1 MEKTKQYGIF
11 TTDKEFKVTSWN
23 PWLEIVTGVS
33 ESTIHGKN
41 LFEIFP
47 EIEKRNLKKYFE
59 KVVST
64 GSIEILSA
72 VFHKFLIKCPPL
84 YKSKVFKEM
93 QQSVKIS
100 PLLDGSTVTGTITI
114 ISDITREVE
123 ESLEQQKPDTNIENS
138 YSAHSK
144 LINELGDNDWQV
156 RKKAIEQLSKS
167 NHNYIED
174 IVLKIKNEHKN
185 LNILNSAIQVL
196 LKSQDEITDALCEL
210 IHSED
215 DDIRIYAAQTMGE
228 RYNEKFIVELIK
240 ALDDKNE
247 NVVYHAI
254 ESLGKLKAITAI
266 EKLLDIAVQ
275 QNFFTS
281 FPAIDALKNIG
292 DACAVQKLLP
302 LLDNEVFSSVVIE
315 TLGSIGDEKVIP
327 ALMNLFNSNSNTVPS
342 ISKAI
347 YKIYRKYEDT
357 YSEGK
362 IIIDL
367 FRTHINDNG
376 IKNILSVTN
385 KISSYDLRDLI
396 RVLGWLRGYK
406 IGEVL
411 SSLIKND
418 QLRDTVV
425 ESLIL
430 LGKDASEYLIEQL
443 KTDDRNV
450 KGAIIVALGKICDNR
465 TVESLINLLPE
476 LEDDEEL
483 IVLVLGSLAK
493 IGNRAAFEPLLQL
506 IGHPNLSVRRAA
518 ISALNSIG
526 HPKMEMK
533 ISNLINDTNPNIR
546 ESAVR
551 IAGYFG
557 YQKCKHQV
565 IRCCSDEEEAV
576 RAAALEN
583 LPFFEEE
590 RILYVLKDAI
600 KQDTVKCR
608 IAAVKALAFVDDKN
622 VFNVLLDC
630 LEEKET
636 WVKINAIRS
645 LVFHRYHEAIEKFI
659 ELAEKENSIPVK
671 IAALE
676 AIGEIGGAQAVSVLS
691 KYTDNE
697 NDDISFLAIK
707 FLGKVNHPNAIQPLI
722 YLLKSTNPKKRVEAL
737 KSLSNSQD
745 ESVAKQI
752 QWVAATDND
761 YEVRKEAAKSLRSI
775 ESQESIKALINLTAD
790 KELREIVI
798 KLLSTLP
805 IQKLYM
811 LHAGISNFNSTVK
824 TATLE
829 ILSRMK
835 NIDATE
841 MIASCLD
848 DSDPFIRYAALG
860 YIGKIGTREYIKKIA
875 YMANNDN
882 DSLVKKSAKDLLES
896 LK

>member
-23 PWLEIVTGVS
+23 PWLEIVTGIAA
-33 ESTIHGKN
+33 STIQGKN

-59 KVVST
+59 KVVNT
-64 GSIEILSA
+64 GNVEILSA
-72 VFHKFLIKCPPL
+72 AFHKYLIKCSPL
-84 YKSKVFKEM
+84 YNSKVFSEM

-100 PLLDGSTVTGTITI
+100 PLLDGTTVIGTITTI
-114 ISDITREVE
+114 EDITKVVE
-123 ESLEQQKPDTNIENS
+123 QSQGSQISEIDKDSSQTDQSTLLT
-138 YSAHSK
+138 
-144 LINELGDNDWQV
+144 ELGDNNWQV
-156 RKKAIEQLSKS
+156 RRNAIAQLSKS
-167 NHNYIED
+167 NYNYIED
-174 IVLKIKNEHKN
+174 VVLKIKNEHKN
-185 LNILNSAIQVL
+185 LNILSSAIQVL
-196 LKSQDEITDALCEL
+196 LKSQDEITDALCDL

-228 RYNEKFIVELIK
+228 RYNERFITELIN

-254 ESLGKLKAITAI
+254 ESLGKLKAISAVDRLI
-266 EKLLDIAVQ
+266 DIAIK

-292 DACAVQKLLP
+292 DASTVQKLFP
-302 LLDNEVFSSVVIE
+302 LLDNEIFSSVVIE

-327 ALMNLFNSNSNTVPS
+327 ALMKLFNSNSNIIQT

-347 YKIYRKYEDT
+347 YNIYRKYEDT
-357 YSEGK
+357 YSEGE

-367 FRTHINDNG
+367 FRKHINEIG

-385 KISSYDLRDLI
+385 KMSSYDLRDII
-396 RVLGWLRGYK
+396 RVLGWLRGSK
-406 IGEVL
+406 IGETL

-430 LGKDASEYLIEQL
+430 LGKDATEYLIEQL

-450 KGAIIVALGKICDNR
+450 KGAIIVALGRICDNR
-465 TVESLINLLPE
+465 TVESLINLIPE

-483 IVLVLGSLAK
+483 MVLVLGSLAK
-493 IGNRAAFEPLLQL
+493 IGDRAAFEPLLQL
-506 IGHPNLSVRRAA
+506 IGHPNHSVRRAA

-526 HPKMEMK
+526 HPKMEIR
-533 ISNLINDTNPNIR
+533 ISQLLNDPNPNIR

-557 YQKCKHQV
+557 YQRCKNQV
-565 IRCCSDEEEAV
+565 IRCCLDEEEAV

-583 LPFFEEE
+583 LPFFEED
-590 RILYVLKDAI
+590 RILFVLKEAI
-600 KQDTVKCR
+600 KQDTIKCR
-608 IAAVKALAFVDDKN
+608 IAAVKALAFVEDKN
-622 VFNVLLDC
+622 VFNILLDC
-630 LEEKET
+630 LEEKEP

-645 LVFHRYHEAIEKFI
+645 LVFHRYHEAMEKFI

-676 AIGEIGGAQAVSVLS
+676 AIGEIGGALAVSVLS
-691 KYTDNE
+691 KYTDHE
-697 NDDISFLAIK
+697 NDDISYLAIK
-707 FLGKVNHPNAIQPLI
+707 ALGKVNHPNAIQPLI
-722 YLLKSTNPKKRVEAL
+722 YLLKSPNPKKRIEAL

-745 ESVAKQI
+745 ESVVKQI
-752 QWVAATDND
+752 QWVAATDKD
-761 YEVRKEAAKSLRSI
+761 FDVRKEATYSLRAI
-775 ESQESIKALINLTAD
+775 ESQESINALINLTAD
-790 KELREIVI
+790 KELREVVI
-798 KLLSTLP
+798 KLLSNLP

-811 LHAGISNFNSTVK
+811 LHSGISNFNSTVK

-835 NIDATE
+835 NTDATE

-848 DSDPFIRYAALG
+848 DADPFIRYAALG

-882 DSLVKKSAKDLLES
+882 DTMVKKSAKDLLES